1 MLNTLAFASALAALT
16 ALVYLLFTLLALVS
30 PSAFQLVFNAQF
42 FGADV
47 ASLFP
52 RVPGRPGFLLTF
64 IILVATAWL
73 FGWAWAWLYNVFAAR
88 RP

>member
-16 ALVYLLFTLLALVS
+16 ALVYLAFTLLALVS

-64 IILVATAWL
+64 IILVVTAWV
-73 FGWAWAWLYNVFAAR
+73 FGWAWAWLYNVFAGHRA
-88 RP
+88 